1 MLRIS
6 PYSVRM
12 PENAGQNNSE
22 SGHFSRSASP
32 ETFNDLIENTEEN
45 HTQQNEEK
53 DCATLETFKNDPS
66 RATMNE
72 KIDWICV
79 EIQKIKEFQA
89 VEESK
94 FTKLKLTNTTPVT
107 PVELTTFDG
116 VDMTPRQPE
125 GIGTANKRVA
135 TSLQL

>member
-12 PENAGQNNSE
+12 RENADQNNSE
-22 SGHFSRSASP
+22 YGHFSRSASP
-32 ETFNDLIENTEEN
+32 ETFNDDTENTEEN
-45 HTQQNEEK
+45 HIEQNEEK

-66 RATMNE
+66 RVTIKE
-72 KIDWICV
+72 KIVWICV

-89 VEESK
+89 LEEST
-94 FTKLKLTNTTPVT
+94 FTKLKLTNTTPVQ
-107 PVELTTFDG
+107 PVELTTFDE

-125 GIGTANKRVA
+125 GMDTANKRVA
-135 TSLQL
+135 TSLQR